1 MKATVNFTSPN
12 NQPLTCVAKFAIH
25 TKNISYPKSMTG
37 IGHVPYICSINNKQK
52 YNTMATKWNLDP
64 THSEI
69 TFKVKHMM
77 ISNIKGNFRT
87 FTAEIESEDDTFSN
101 AKTTATI
108 QTDSVFT
115 NNTDRDNHLKSAEF
129 FNTEEHPSIT
139 FESQALN
146 NKVTGN
152 LTVNGITKPI
162 TLDVD
167 FGGIN
172 VDPWGNTK
180 AGFSFEGKINR
191 KDFGLN
197 WNAALEAG
205 GVMVS
210 EEVKIAG
217 ELQFVK
223 QA

>member
-1 MKATVNFTSPN
+1 
-12 NQPLTCVAKFAIH
+12 
-25 TKNISYPKSMTG
+25 
-37 IGHVPYICSINNKQK
+37 
-52 YNTMATKWNLDP
+52 MATKWNLDP

-77 ISNIKGNFRT
+77 ISNVKGSFRD
-87 FTAEIESEDDTFSN
+87 FNAEIDSEDDTFQN
-101 AKTTATI
+101 ATTIATI
-108 QTDSVFT
+108 QTGSVFT
-115 NNTDRDNHLKSAEF
+115 NNTDRDNHLKSEEF
-129 FNTEEHPSIT
+129 FNAEQHPTIT
-139 FESQALN
+139 FESKALN
-146 NKVTGN
+146 NTVTGN
-152 LTVNGITKPI
+152 LTINGITKPV

-172 VDPWGNTK
+172 KDPWGNTK

-210 EEVKIAG
+210 DEVKVAG

>member
-1 MKATVNFTSPN
+1 
-12 NQPLTCVAKFAIH
+12 
-25 TKNISYPKSMTG
+25 
-37 IGHVPYICSINNKQK
+37 
-52 YNTMATKWNLDP
+52 MATKWILDP

-77 ISNIKGNFRT
+77 ISNVKGSFRT
-87 FTAEIESEDDTFSN
+87 FTAEIESEDEFFAN

-129 FNTEEHPSIT
+129 FNAEVHPTIT

-146 NKVTGN
+146 NSIVGN
-152 LTVNGITKPI
+152 LTINGITKPVN
-162 TLDVD
+162 LDVD

-180 AGFSFEGKINR
+180 AGFSFEGKISR

-210 EEVKIAG
+210 DDVKVVG